1 MKMSGKWTSRKFW
14 ISVAAFLASI
24 ATSISGMA
32 TSDRIVT
39 IIGIVCGVLS
49 AAIYAAAEARV
60 DSANVGTSTIQKII
74 TATTDS
80 KEVVQATLAEAT
92 VQPVVIETS
101 EQKEE

>member
-1 MKMSGKWTSRKFW
+1 
-14 ISVAAFLASI
+14 
-24 ATSISGMA
+24 MA

-39 IIGIVCGVLS
+39 VIGIVCGVLS

-60 DSANVGTSTIQKII
+60 DSANVGTSTTQKII

-80 KEVVQATLAEAT
+80 KEVAQAALAET
-92 VQPVVIETS
+92 SNQPVIIGTK